1 MSLGINIVL
10 LWRNAELDVWSTTT
24 EMSSCFCLGAF
35 LIKTFTHSWLTGV
48 LLKGAKPFVLGT
60 KLPILDTSPHSKPW
74 KPVHAVHLLNL
85 SSLLLFVKVHAPC
98 SGLEMD
104 QPNGKNQWRE
114 LQLIT
119 THVPFFFLPFY
130 FLMYDVWVWYTSTY
144 TLIYQFTVPSNC
156 SLSILICTPQSPNL
170 ILNSKSKI
178 IGI

>member
-1 MSLGINIVL
+1 
-10 LWRNAELDVWSTTT
+10 
-24 EMSSCFCLGAF
+24 
-35 LIKTFTHSWLTGV
+35 LTGV

-104 QPNGKNQWRE
+104 QRIGKNQRRE

>member
-119 THVPFFFLPFY
+119 THVPFFSFHFISSCMMFEY
-130 FLMYDVWVWYTSTY
+130 GTQAHIHWYT
-144 TLIYQFTVPSNC
+144 N
-156 SLSILICTPQSPNL
+156 SLYLQIVLCLFLYAPLNPQTWF
-170 ILNSKSKI
+170 
-178 IGI
+178 